1 MNNELVYQTP
11 KEAFFNAVITN
22 SIVLLGMPFSI
33 RSLAYSDVTWQD
45 CAYLPQKLSTIVE
58 KHLFDKG
65 EVKCRLGHH
74 VSDFAPWVELTMTF
88 EGDSRVAYL
97 SGTQNIGRVIA
108 EGNAMWAHYI
118 LALLIDKPVFELTP
132 DMPALNDSNW
142 WTGGELNTGF
152 NEKLQN
158 FNSERLDVDAEVL
171 VQHFPE
177 FTAYQITT
185 VWNRAVSKHRFYSRN
200 VHPVTAKP
208 TEAVEIDEET
218 TVALVDLCNEVIAGE
233 PSLFWPDTDENLT
246 RYFGEMLKADVWSV
260 RPILKY
266 NFLKGYRH
274 VGKGEAVDEK
284 VVGFLNIFRE
294 TNRSDML
301 LNIYKS
307 KAPSSENETT
317 WVIDCQPANNTHFG
331 LWISVSG
338 TEHRVNSRVIS
349 RLPDSEMRSVSEPAF
364 LMSAKAIQDAW
375 GTRELKQWHYDAIVE
390 WSARNGWK
398 EVIKYGR
405 QLLFVADLRLL

>member
-118 LALLIDKPVFELTP
+118 LTLLIDKPVSELTP

-185 VWNRAVSKHRFYSRN
+185 VWNRAVSKHRFYTKNARSA
-200 VHPVTAKP
+200 TAKP
-208 TEAVEIDEET
+208 TEPVEIDEDT
-218 TVALVDLCNEVIAGE
+218 TEMLVELCNMIIAGE
-233 PSLFWPDTDENLT
+233 LSLLWSDTDEHLT

-260 RPILKY
+260 GPILKY
-266 NFLKGYRH
+266 DDLKGYHH
-274 VGKGEAVDEK
+274 VEKGEVVNEK
-284 VVGFLNIFRE
+284 VVAFLNIFRE
-294 TNRSDML
+294 TNQSDVL

-307 KAPSSENETT
+307 KTPSSENETT
-317 WVIDCQPANNTHFG
+317 WVIDCRPANNTRFG

-349 RLPDSEMRSVSEPAF
+349 RLPDSEMRSVAEPAF

-375 GTRELKQWHYDAIVE
+375 GTRELKQWQYDAIVE